1 MIYLWIFGL
10 TWWGCDSMLLY
21 PFSAFSPALKTSA
34 EHPTPQNILSQA
46 QIAPDMCCDNLTWGY
61 IHAMF
66 EALRLLLSLLLS
78 RGLS

>member
-10 TWWGCDSMLLY
+10 TWWGCDSMLLC

-46 QIAPDMCCDNLTWGY
+46 QIAPDMRCDNLPGVTFTLTLKHSG
-61 IHAMF
+61 
-66 EALRLLLSLLLS
+66 SC
-78 RGLS
+78 